1 MLLPPHGDC
10 MSSCLWSALGSL
22 SEKERKKKRSQV
34 QAYLIRPVTD
44 GGKAVQTKLP
54 ASCGCLP
61 SAAQEPGGMSLPP
74 RWALMARQPWPQR
87 SSLERQWAKHRFQHL
102 LDKNA
107 HQLPA
112 DRKQGEH
119 GQLGLTK
126 DCQPHSVLAALFL
139 RPSLGLGCFLTPK
152 MLTQSQV

>member
-1 MLLPPHGDC
+1 MFL
-10 MSSCLWSALGSL
+10 
-22 SEKERKKKRSQV
+22 
-34 QAYLIRPVTD
+34 
-44 GGKAVQTKLP
+44 
-54 ASCGCLP
+54 
-61 SAAQEPGGMSLPP
+61 SAARELSGVSLPP
-74 RWALMARQPWPQR
+74 KCALMERQPWPQR
-87 SSLERQWAKHRFQHL
+87 SSLERWWAKQRFQHL

-107 HQLPA
+107 HQFPA

-139 RPSLGLGCFLTPK
+139 WPSLGLGCLLTPK